1 MKHYTIPIFIPE
13 LACPHQCVFCNQRK
27 ISGHQKS
34 PTLNEVKTII
44 EEHLATIP
52 QENSH
57 IEIGFFGG
65 NFTGIEIDEQEN
77 YLKTVQP
84 YLKERIIK
92 GIRLST
98 RPDYINQEIL
108 NLLKKYKV
116 STIELGAQSM
126 DEDVLVKSGRGHTID
141 DVVQASKLIVNNGFS
156 LGLQMMIGL
165 PGDSLEKSI
174 NTAKKI
180 IELKADNTR
189 IYPTLVIKGTKLEE
203 LYKEGLYKPLS
214 IKEAVNWSKE
224 LFLMFE
230 KANVNIIRMG
240 LHPSE
245 GIIGDDFVDGPFH
258 QSFKELVLTE
268 MWNDLFKQKFN
279 KKIAKDISI
288 SVSPSQLNYAIGYK
302 AKNKVYLQQ
311 FFRKVEFKI
320 DSSLTGRNMK
330 IEKK

>member
-1 MKHYTIPIFIPE
+1 MF
-13 LACPHQCVFCNQRK
+13 FCNQRK

-34 PTLNEVKTII
+34 PSLIEVKKII

-52 QENSH
+52 KEDSH

-65 NFTGIEIDEQEN
+65 NFTGIEKQEQEN
-77 YLKTVQP
+77 YLKVVQP
-84 YLKERIIK
+84 YFEKGIVK

-108 NLLKKYKV
+108 NLLKRHKV

-126 DEDVLVKSGRGHTID
+126 DEDVLLKSGRGHTAY
-141 DVVQASKLIVNNGFS
+141 DVEEASKLIRENGFS

-189 IYPTLVIKGTKLEE
+189 IYPTLIIKGTKLEE
-203 LYKEGLYKPLS
+203 LYNEGLYKALS
-214 IKEAVNWSKE
+214 VDEAVKWSKE
-224 LFLMFE
+224 LFLIFE
-230 KANVNIIRMG
+230 KANVNIIRTG

-245 GIIGDDFVDGPFH
+245 GILGDDFIAGPFH

-268 MWNDLFKQKFN
+268 IWNDLFRQRFKT
-279 KKIAKDISI
+279 ISGNELI
-288 SVSPSQLNYAIGYK
+288 MRVSQSQLNYAIGYK
-302 AKNKVYLQQ
+302 GKNKVYLQKL
-311 FFRKVEFKI
+311 FNKVEFKTDI
-320 DSSLTGRNMK
+320 SIFGRK
-330 IEKK
+330 LIIEKI

>member
-1 MKHYTIPIFIPE
+1 MKHFTIPIFIPE

-27 ISGHQKS
+27 ISGHQES
-34 PTLNEVKTII
+34 PSLNEIKTII

-77 YLKTVQP
+77 YLKVVQP
-84 YLKERIIK
+84 YLKDGRVS
-92 GIRLST
+92 GVRLST

-108 NLLKKYKV
+108 NLLKKYNV
-116 STIELGAQSM
+116 SIIELGAQSM
-126 DEDVLVKSGRGHTID
+126 DEDVLEKSGREHSID
-141 DVVQASKLIVNNGFS
+141 DVISASNLVVENGFF

-165 PGDSLEKSI
+165 PGDSFEKSRI
-174 NTAKKI
+174 TAQKI

-189 IYPTLVIKGTKLEE
+189 IYPTLVIKGTKLED
-203 LYKEGLYKPLS
+203 LFNNGNYQPLS
-214 IKEAVNWSKE
+214 LEEAVNWSKE

-245 GIIGDDFVDGPFH
+245 DILGDDFLAGPFH

-268 MWNDLFKQKFN
+268 IWNDIFKQKFSIKTEN
-279 KKIAKDISI
+279 DITI
-288 SVSPSQLNYAIGYK
+288 LVSPLQLNYAIGYK
-302 AKNKVYLQQ
+302 AKNKLYLQK
-311 FFRKVEFKI
+311 FYKKVKFKT
-320 DSSLTGRNMK
+320 DASLEGRDIK
-330 IEKK
+330 IKP

>member
-1 MKHYTIPIFIPE
+1 VF
-13 LACPHQCVFCNQRK
+13 FCNQRK

-34 PTLNEVKTII
+34 PSLIEVKKII

-52 QENSH
+52 KEDSH

-65 NFTGIEIDEQEN
+65 NFTGIEKQEQEN
-77 YLKTVQP
+77 YLKVVQP
-84 YLKERIIK
+84 YFEKGIVK

-108 NLLKKYKV
+108 NLLKRHKV

-126 DEDVLVKSGRGHTID
+126 DEDVLLKSGRGHTAY
-141 DVVQASKLIVNNGFS
+141 DVEEASKLIRENGFS

-189 IYPTLVIKGTKLEE
+189 IYPTLIIKGTKLEE
-203 LYKEGLYKPLS
+203 LYNEGLYKALS
-214 IKEAVNWSKE
+214 VDEAVKWSKE
-224 LFLMFE
+224 LFLIFE
-230 KANVNIIRMG
+230 KANVNIIRTG

-245 GIIGDDFVDGPFH
+245 GILGDDFIAGPFH

-268 MWNDLFKQKFN
+268 IWNDLFRQRFKT
-279 KKIAKDISI
+279 ISGNELI
-288 SVSPSQLNYAIGYK
+288 MRVSQSQLNYAIGYK
-302 AKNKVYLQQ
+302 GKNKVYLQKL
-311 FFRKVEFKI
+311 FNKVEFKTDI
-320 DSSLTGRNMK
+320 SIFGRK
-330 IEKK
+330 LIIEKI